1 MAKGN
6 SKRYYR
12 DEQLLAF
19 IGAKI
24 KEIRLSKDISIEVLA
39 KECKVDNGQV
49 SRMEHGKVNF
59 SMSMLY
65 RIAQVLKVD
74 PRELLPSVL

>member
-1 MAKGN
+1 MVKSN
-6 SKRYYR
+6 SQRYYR

-19 IGAKI
+19 IGAKM
-24 KEIRLSKDISIEVLA
+24 KEIRLSKDISIGVLA
-39 KECKVDNGQV
+39 KECKVDDSQI

-65 RIAQVLKVD
+65 RIAEVLKVA
-74 PRELLPSVL
+74 PRDLLPPL

>member
-1 MAKGN
+1 MAKSN
-6 SKRYYR
+6 SKRDYR

-19 IGAKI
+19 IGAKM
-24 KEIRLSKDISIEVLA
+24 KEIRLSKHISIAVLA
-39 KECKVDNGQV
+39 KECEVGNSQV

-65 RIAQVLKVD
+65 RVAQVLKVD
-74 PRELLPSVL
+74 PRDLLPSG

>member
-1 MAKGN
+1 MAKDT

-12 DEQLLAF
+12 DEQLLVF

-24 KEIRLSKDISIEVLA
+24 KEVRLSKDVSIGVLA
-39 KECKVDNGQV
+39 KECKVDNSQI

-65 RIAQVLKVD
+65 RIADVLKVD
-74 PRELLPSVL
+74 PRDLLPSV

>member
-1 MAKGN
+1 MAKSN

-19 IGAKI
+19 IGGKI

-39 KECKVDNGQV
+39 KECKVGNSQI

-65 RIAQVLKVD
+65 MIAQVLKVD
-74 PRELLPSVL
+74 PRDLLPSG

>member
-1 MAKGN
+1 MAKSN

-12 DEQLLAF
+12 DEQLLAL

-24 KEIRLSKDISIEVLA
+24 KEIRLSKDVFIEVLA
-39 KECKVDNGQV
+39 KECEVDKSQI

-74 PRELLPSVL
+74 PRDLLPSG